1 MVNRMKKLSIILLI
15 ALVFTMFTACESK
28 ELDSSKETGIN
39 QTTEETTSDKDVV
52 KIGINKDS
60 LAEPEVFID
69 NMENYGAEVKDMTDA
84 GGYLLIFSKDE
95 HKKLLDDKKSE
106 VLKIFKEY
114 EENDEHYVNSVEFD
128 DDFRNLKVYVDKDK
142 YSSTATA
149 TSDIIVASAALSYQ
163 MFLEDGQKTVVEVV
177 YSGTE
182 EVVSTFSLPMNI
194 SIE

>member
-28 ELDSSKETGIN
+28 ELDLSKETGIN

-114 EENDEHYVNSVEFD
+114 EENDEHYVDSVEFD